1 MAKGERPSGETLNSP
16 NHFASS
22 MLGTNQLCCPGQD
35 LKLPSSELRGG
46 PNLHSGGRPGYDVKL
61 RPRARRLNHLPL
73 GSAVYIV
80 FSISVIHRQP
90 NRIAE
95 GSGLEP
101 TRDST
106 CVTKED
112 RVAQGTQP
120 ESKSPNRTPSSV
132 AFCQTKR
139 EYMNQEKEDRVA
151 KARNQKPKV
160 QKRG

>member
-1 MAKGERPSGETLNSP
+1 MAKRERPSGETLNSP
-16 NHFASS
+16 NHFASP
-22 MLGTNQLCCPGQD
+22 MRGTNQLCCPGQD
-35 LKLPSSELRGG
+35 LKLPSSELRGE
-46 PNLHSGGRPGYDVKL
+46 PNLSSGGRPGYDVKL

-73 GSAVYIV
+73 GSAAYIV
-80 FSISVIHRQP
+80 FSASVIHRQP

-120 ESKSPNRTPSSV
+120 ESKV
-132 AFCQTKR
+132 QTEHLR
-139 EYMNQEKEDRVA
+139 PWRSA
-151 KARNQKPKV
+151 KQKKIYESRKRNQGTQPKTKV
-160 QKRG
+160 QTRG